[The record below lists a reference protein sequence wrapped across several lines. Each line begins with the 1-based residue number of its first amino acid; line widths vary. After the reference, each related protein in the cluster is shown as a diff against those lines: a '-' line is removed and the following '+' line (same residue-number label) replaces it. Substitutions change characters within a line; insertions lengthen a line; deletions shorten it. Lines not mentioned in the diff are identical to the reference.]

1 MENSTPKFDVFSMA
15 LTILELENTSYDFCG
30 KFSTLIENIEYD
42 SFSMKNEIVKAFEN
56 VIMLPL

>member
-15 LTILELENTSYDFCG
+15 LTILELENNTYNFCG
-30 KFSTLIENIEYD
+30 RFSTLIENIEYD